1 MNASLALPG
10 ALSLAG
16 RGVVVTGA
24 AHGIGRATAGVLA
37 SLGAEL
43 LLVDLQPLDE
53 IRQWVEAAGGARV
66 RTLQADMTAEG
77 FSAQLMAAGPLYALA
92 HCAAIHDSSDWALT
106 GGAARFHRTMDIN
119 ARVPLELGMA
129 AVEHM
134 AGTGGGRIVMT
145 GSTAGRNGGT
155 SATAPPDYAA
165 SKGAVHNIV
174 RWLSRRA
181 VGRGVMVNGVAP
193 GPVRTAMTARSTVN
207 AAQLPTGRMAEPDE
221 IAWAIAFLC
230 TPAAS
235 YLSGAIV
242 DVNGGAFVG

>member
-1 MNASLALPG
+1 MASFPVLPDALR
-10 ALSLAG
+10 LTG
-16 RGVVVTGA
+16 RTVVVTGA
-24 AHGIGRATAGVLA
+24 ANGIGRATANVLA

-43 LLVDLQPLDE
+43 LLVDLLPLTDV
-53 IRQWVEAAGGARV
+53 RQALEAGGARV
-66 RTLQADMTAEG
+66 RTLQIDMTVEG
-77 FSAQLMAAGPLYALA
+77 FSARLMTEGPLYALA

-106 GGAARFHRTMDIN
+106 GGATRFHRVMDIN
-119 ARVPLELGMA
+119 ARVPLELGLA

-134 AGTGGGRIVMT
+134 AVMGGGRIVMT
-145 GSTAGRNGGT
+145 GSAAGRNGGT
-155 SATAPPDYAA
+155 SDTAPPDYAA

-193 GPVRTAMTARSTVN
+193 GPVRTAMTAHSTVN
-207 AAQLPTGRMAEPDE
+207 AASLPTGRMAESEE